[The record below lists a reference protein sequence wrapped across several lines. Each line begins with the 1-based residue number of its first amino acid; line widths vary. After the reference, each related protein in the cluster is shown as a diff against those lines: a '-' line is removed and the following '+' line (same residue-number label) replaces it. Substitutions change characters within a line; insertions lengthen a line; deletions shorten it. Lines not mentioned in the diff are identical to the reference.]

1 MRETIIFLSTAFIL
15 TSGAALGQEKATPQ
29 QVVQKVQQAA
39 GYLIKKGEAGL
50 TTFKERRSDYVWANT
65 YVFVIDCRRRR
76 SRQTRCSASRTCP
89 YPNSRIRPGK

>member
-1 MRETIIFLSTAFIL
+1 MLMSFCSPAGTCPHSNRIYHEAIMRKTVLLISMAFIL

-39 GYLIKKGEAGL
+39 GYLSKKGEAGL

-65 YVFVIDCRRRR
+65 YVFVIDC
-76 SRQTRCSASRTCP
+76 QQ
-89 YPNSRIRPGK
+89 KK